1 MDKIWM
7 RIHKLAV
14 ANNRFIRT
22 TQVEKRGISWSML
35 VSILMVCING

>member
-14 ANNRFIRT
+14 VNNGFIRT
-22 TQVEKRGISWSML
+22 AQVEERGISWPML